1 MTEPREAAPREA
13 APRPQPDFHSQ
24 GQPAGQL
31 DGQLAP
37 SMIPGL
43 TLVTIV
49 HGREQH
55 LARQLAAIDSAAAAP
70 ELHVIVAM
78 DDPAVAAR
86 YADRP
91 RTIVV
96 ECPSTGAHLPL
107 AGARNAGA
115 AAARERGAEVLVFL
129 DVDCLPA
136 SGLFSRYD
144 EAVRAHPG
152 DLVCGAVGYLP
163 EGTDYDR
170 PDLFADNA
178 RFHGFRPRLDADATA
193 PGDHLA
199 FWSLS
204 FATTPDTWQRI
215 GGFFEGYSGYGGEDT
230 DFAVTAREAGVP
242 LRWVGG
248 AEAFH
253 QYHSTTNPPVQ
264 HVDDIVRNGALF
276 AERWGFWPMQGWL
289 DQFVERGLVRR
300 DPTTGDYERMPL
312 P

>member
-1 MTEPREAAPREA
+1 MTDPREAAQQPQ
-13 APRPQPDFHSQ
+13 PRPQSSDEYDR
-24 GQPAGQL
+24 QPA
-31 DGQLAP
+31 P
-37 SMIPGL
+37 RIIRGL

-55 LARQLAAIDSAAAAP
+55 LARQLAAIDSAEAVP

-78 DDPAVAAR
+78 DDPAVARR

-91 RTIVV
+91 RTLVV
-96 ECPSTGAHLPL
+96 ECASTGSHLPL
-107 AGARNAGA
+107 AAARNAGA

-136 SGLFSRYD
+136 SGLFARYD
-144 EAVRAHPG
+144 EAVRAHPD

-170 PDLFADNA
+170 PDLFADAA
-178 RFHGFRPRLDADATA
+178 RFHGFRPRLDVGHTS

-204 FATTPDTWQRI
+204 FATTPDTWQAI
-215 GGFFEGYSGYGGEDT
+215 GGFFEGYTGYGGEDT

-253 QYHSTTNPPVQ
+253 QYHPTTNPPVQ

-289 DQFVERGLVRR
+289 DQFAELGLVRL
-300 DPTTGDYERMPL
+300 DPATGDYERMPR